1 VTSRQSTPGPGHC
14 SNRKQLLIS
23 SRKGRQ
29 DSHARV
35 QTVQAGRGP
44 GGWTRRRRWN
54 MASAPGRPRYD
65 ISYPISTKA
74 LISNEKI
81 RYLYI
86 PTLHRYRV
94 RHQRFYVRHLYIP
107 ILPHDIVIDIDT
119 KLRYRTNIECP
130 KSVEFDISYPISNVL
145 YDIVYD
151 IVSISTCQRGS
162 FWSVLNI
169 VYDIVYDIDIDM

>member
-1 VTSRQSTPGPGHC
+1 MSGR
-14 SNRKQLLIS
+14 
-23 SRKGRQ
+23 RKGRQ
-29 DSHARV
+29 DNHARV

-44 GGWTRRRRWN
+44 GGWTRRRRWSV
-54 MASAPGRPRYD
+54 ASAPGRPRYD

-94 RHQRFYVRHLYIP
+94 RHQSFYVRRLYIP
-107 ILPHDIVIDIDT
+107 ILPHDIVIDID
-119 KLRYRTNIECP
+119 KKIRYSTNIKCP
-130 KSVEFDISYPISNVL
+130 KSVKFDISYPISNVL

-151 IVSISTCQRGS
+151 IVSISSAQRP
-162 FWSVLNI
+162 WNLKVLNI